1 LYQTHSIKTN
11 CITDFNGLYYS
22 KEDHVHSLDDVCGL
36 CDALDGKSDIDHL
49 HDKRYYIRGVDIFEF
64 DMQPHTHPITDVC
77 RLCIELSCIDEKISG
92 KADINHVHSTS
103 EVVDLDN
110 QLRCLTE
117 ALAGKSDIGH
127 THDNYPIGEHTHK
140 LSDTCNLVNC
150 LNNKAC
156 KNHKHKISDVSNLQT
171 CLNNKS
177 DVGHTHNFWY
187 AHVHSIDEVS
197 GLQTCL
203 DNKACVDHTHDIDDV
218 TNLQSCLDNKA
229 CVNHTHDW
237 TGIDIDLSAYASL
250 EYVESNY
257 TSIEVF
263 ENHVHDNYALVDHKH
278 NASEICWVNPHCGGG
293 WEGTVADGLNDL
305 WAIYQCNI
313 THCHAISDVTCL
325 ENKLNCKADKS
336 HCHCISNIKCLQT
349 KLNCK
354 ADKTHTHCISNV
366 KNLSTCLSGKA
377 AKSHTHS
384 ISNITSLSSCLS
396 GKAAKSHTHTISN
409 ITSLSTCL
417 SNKAP
422 KSHTHTGGEIIV
434 TKDCGAG
441 VTCICLTA
449 AIDEIYCNISCING
463 SLYDLNYKLEN
474 HWHEFNPVTCQ
485 NEVKFPADINKSVG
499 NTYTGLSTDYSSGS
513 TQVFNGVGVY
523 EINNN
528 KPTKELIRIVAQMLP
543 PETIQNIIKLE
554 NYSGGY
560 YNPFVVKWLD
570 TEEELQIPLL
580 GGSVVAEYYLN
591 PGDSIS
597 VNVKEP
603 VGLGPDSSAS
613 PNITVYRYNM
623 Y

>member
-1 LYQTHSIKTN
+1 MTPLYQTHSIKTN

-22 KEDHVHSLDDVCGL
+22 KEDHVHSLDEVCGL
-36 CDALDGKSDIDHL
+36 CDALAGKSDIDHL
-49 HDKRYYIRGVDIFEF
+49 HDKRYYIRGVDTFEF

-127 THDNYPIGEHTHK
+127 THDNYPISAHTHK
-140 LSDTCNLVNC
+140 LSDVCKLTDC
-150 LNNKAC
+150 LNDKAC

-177 DVGHTHNFWY
+177 DVGHTHNYWY
-187 AHVHSIDEVS
+187 WHVHCIGEVS

-203 DNKACVDHTHDIDDV
+203 DNKACVDHTHCIADIDNLQDCLDSKACV
-218 TNLQSCLDNKA
+218 DHFHCIGDIVSLQSCLDNKA

-237 TGIDIDLSAYASL
+237 SGIDIDVDLSAYASI

-257 TSIEVF
+257 AII
-263 ENHVHDNYALVDHKH
+263 NHVHNNYAIVDHKH
-278 NASEICWVNPHCGGG
+278 NANEICWVNPHCGAGRSQS
-293 WEGTVADGLNDL
+293 VADGLNHL
-305 WAIYQCNI
+305 WKSYLCDI
-313 THCHAISDVTCL
+313 THCH
-325 ENKLNCKADKS
+325 
-336 HCHCISNIKCLQT
+336 
-349 KLNCK
+349 
-354 ADKTHTHCISNV
+354 
-366 KNLSTCLSGKA
+366 
-377 AKSHTHS
+377 
-384 ISNITSLSSCLS
+384 
-396 GKAAKSHTHTISN
+396 
-409 ITSLSTCL
+409 
-417 SNKAP
+417 
-422 KSHTHTGGEIIV
+422 TGCDIFV
-434 TKDCGAG
+434 QQDCGAG
-441 VTCICLTA
+441 TTNVNLNTALKFINDDIKCVKTNICNLTR
-449 AIDEIYCNISCING
+449 
-463 SLYDLNYKLEN
+463 KLEG
-474 HWHEFNPVTCQ
+474 HWHEFNSETCQ
-485 NEVKFPADINKSVG
+485 NEIKFPPDTNKSVG

-554 NYSGGY
+554 NYSGGH
-560 YNPFVVKWLD
+560 YNPFVVKWHD

-613 PNITVYRYNM
+613 PNITVYRYNI